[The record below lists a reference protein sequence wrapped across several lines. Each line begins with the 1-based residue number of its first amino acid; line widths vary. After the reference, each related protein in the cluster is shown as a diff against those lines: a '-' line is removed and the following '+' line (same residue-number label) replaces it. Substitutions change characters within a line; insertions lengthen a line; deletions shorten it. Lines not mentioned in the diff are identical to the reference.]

1 MQGRLPLGRCLH
13 QGVGQRRRGTLP
25 MRLSA
30 LCQVF
35 RFSAFN
41 LIDFVR
47 HSVQFVAR
55 APIDCGEGNDPNHDR
70 TESREPEQ
78 AHLIS

>member
-1 MQGRLPLGRCLH
+1 LPV
-13 QGVGQRRRGTLP
+13 GVTPFPCG
-25 MRLSA
+25 LSA
-30 LCQVF
+30 LHQTFARV
-35 RFSAFN
+35 SALFN

-47 HSVQFVAR
+47 YSVQFVAR
-55 APIDCGEGNDPNHDR
+55 TPDDCGEGNDPNHDR